1 MDRAELVDVVREVAA
16 EAIAIEPERVLAD
29 SNLYDLGA
37 QSLEFLDI
45 VFKLEQRYDIE
56 ITRGEMERAARGDMS
71 EDEFAPDGVIS
82 EVGLDRLRE
91 LMPESSA
98 RIVPGLRVSQ
108 ILSLFSVTTFARIVE
123 NKLARQPPAS

>member
-82 EVGLDRLRE
+82 EVGLERLRE

-123 NKLARQPPAS
+123 NKLASQTPAS